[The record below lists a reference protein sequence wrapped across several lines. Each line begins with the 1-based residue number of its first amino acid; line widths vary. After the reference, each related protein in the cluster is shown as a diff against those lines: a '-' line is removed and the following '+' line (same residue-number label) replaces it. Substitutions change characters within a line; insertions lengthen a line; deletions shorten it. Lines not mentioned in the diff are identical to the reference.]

1 MAKLDILGVLILIF
15 AVSVNVIGMI
25 LWIVG
30 FPVGDQ
36 LSNPNN
42 IPTNPFA
49 GIGVARF
56 YYIYIIILTTLI
68 PLFGIA
74 YLFIPNGFWKRLVA
88 IVNITHVFCDIVV
101 AGFAFNETLI
111 SNTICGGSSSSTC
124 HGIRVSLAGLILL
137 LIAQFLI
144 AAYHS
149 TYDRQEDEINEFTFT
164 RNAQLNSFHK

>member
-1 MAKLDILGVLILIF
+1 MAKLDILGITLLLF
-15 AVSVNVIGMI
+15 AVVVNIIGLV

-36 LSNPNN
+36 LDYKSSL
-42 IPTNPFA
+42 NPFA
-49 GIGVARF
+49 GVGVSRF

-74 YLFIPNGFWKRLVA
+74 YLFIPNGIFKRFVA
-88 IVNITHVFCDIVV
+88 IVNITHVFCNIVV

-111 SNTICGGSSSSTC
+111 SNTLCAGASTSEC
-124 HGIRVSLAGLILL
+124 HGIRVSLAGLVLL
-137 LIAQFLI
+137 LVSQFLI

-149 TYDRQEDEINEFTFT
+149 TYDRQEEEINEFTFT
-164 RNAQLNSFHK
+164 RNAQLNSFNK